1 MEKIAQRTLR
11 NQSSAVLR
19 RAEAGEQFLITVNDR
34 PVAVLGPY
42 EPRQWIAT
50 ERVRQVLES
59 PTDESVLDD
68 LREIESGD
76 LTDPWAR

>member
-42 EPRQWIAT
+42 EPRQWIAA